1 MKVQEF
7 IHFLAVVQKTSGS
20 SKNMNMII
28 IAVVII
34 LILVIASTVFHK
46 K

>member
-7 IHFLAVVQKTSGS
+7 IHFLAVVQNTSSS
-20 SKNMNMII
+20 SKNMNLII
-28 IAVVII
+28 IVVIVI